1 MVSRTKS
8 KKVRSTRKSN
18 PAVRAFKRGPRTT
31 VGRLSKRSVIQK
43 RRKSTVSSRVKRT
56 SVKGKPRK
64 SVASRK
70 PTVRVS
76 AKAKPTK
83 RRIRSKIAAPIPEN
97 ETAEVVLLT
106 GSHSPVRKRVAK
118 TSSKPLAKTTRSRR
132 ERDGSVVF
140 LPSRARKDPFKKIK
154 VSSKKM
160 GDLSRVSVK
169 SSKGKPK
176 PKVSG
181 LKKPVVPGKHRVAK
195 SRTAVSRVLQKCKSS
210 KSVSSPKAKRTQQM
224 PEGPL
229 IEIAPQ
235 VDHMEAESASGP
247 KRKER
252 FAKKHSKVVRKPSK
266 PKS

>member
-76 AKAKPTK
+76 AKAKPNK

-176 PKVSG
+176 PK
-181 LKKPVVPGKHRVAK
+181 
-195 SRTAVSRVLQKCKSS
+195 
-210 KSVSSPKAKRTQQM
+210 
-224 PEGPL
+224 PE
-229 IEIAPQ
+229 E
-235 VDHMEAESASGP
+235 ASGSGQASG
-247 KRKER
+247 RQIQNCR
-252 FAKKHSKVVRKPSK
+252 FKGPPEVQELQVGGSHGS
-266 PKS
+266 